1 MEKEEIGSSSKSHTG
16 IRCAKAAMLL
26 SSLETRL
33 RNQEKETM
41 KQIIDELKME
51 VVKERFKRRK
61 MKVWNHLEFSIQ
73 IVLLFSLLTYFLL
86 LAFDSC

>member
-1 MEKEEIGSSSKSHTG
+1 
-16 IRCAKAAMLL
+16 
-26 SSLETRL
+26 
-33 RNQEKETM
+33 M